1 LFQILVLTN
10 LIDANAVQRSMGAP
24 VGMPMPPAGMP
35 QGGMLGLPVPGAPMT
50 EAQKQQMLMTLV
62 NTPQAQ
68 IDALPAAQR
77 NQIMALKQQLL
88 GQ

>member
-1 LFQILVLTN
+1 VDPNVI
-10 LIDANAVQRSMGAP
+10 QRSSAP
-24 VGMPMPPAGMP
+24 PPAP
-35 QGGMLGLPVPGAPMT
+35 TGGMLGLPVPGAPMS
-50 EAQKQQMLMTLV
+50 EAQKQQMIMTLV

-77 NQIMALKQQLL
+77 NQIMALKAQLL